1 MLALPRRVH
10 RSAVCHLIACYC
22 PRGVSGRVRPRSLP
36 APRGLTLTL
45 MDVRLKGK
53 ALELR
58 SLEVMARLSAVDPPS
73 IVELAAEY
81 GVTELTV
88 YRWRNRGAAMLM
100 PPAEEL
106 DTWRDELLG
115 ALMRQLMVADRGGDT
130 AGVVR
135 VADRISKML
144 GLDFGD
150 RTAERMA
157 RVEETKVALIVSAI
171 QGALDSLDISA
182 ADRAAAIEAVAT
194 QLDAKA
200 ASV

>member
-1 MLALPRRVH
+1 
-10 RSAVCHLIACYC
+10 
-22 PRGVSGRVRPRSLP
+22 
-36 APRGLTLTL
+36 